1 MHCRSPT
8 KDVTHAIRLNA
19 CSEPDTVKEGSNTS
33 KKLHFVKTKELCRA
47 YYLVDLIREFL
58 STVVYGYKIMNTV
71 FAAKIWRLFMMI
83 INHYF

>member
-19 CSEPDTVKEGSNTS
+19 CSEPDTVKKGSNTS

-47 YYLVDLIREFL
+47 YAVDLIREFL

-71 FAAKIWRLFMMI
+71 SAAKIWRLFMMI

>member
-47 YYLVDLIREFL
+47 YCLVDLIRIFL

-71 FAAKIWRLFMMI
+71 SAAKIWRLFMMI

>member
-47 YYLVDLIREFL
+47 YYLVDLIRIFL

-71 FAAKIWRLFMMI
+71 SAAKTGDSI
-83 INHYF
+83 